1 VDAVRTRTRRS
12 FSVTGGPL
20 CVPLKK
26 GEITKQLKISSD
38 LSLPLETVTQAI
50 NFAIAEKVMGW
61 KRGTR
66 YGNGNGE
73 WVIPNWKEVLP
84 LTWSRTPQFCESI
97 EAAMQVVEKMR
108 RDHFRFACNDRC
120 DPESGEWW
128 AEFAT
133 LEYERGG
140 QASAG
145 TLPEA
150 VCRAALAATEN
161 TE

>member
-1 VDAVRTRTRRS
+1 MPESTKELSGRELDAAVAERIMGWQRQDGYNYWMS
-12 FSVTGGPL
+12 FSSS
-20 CVPLKK
+20 
-26 GEITKQLKISSD
+26 GETFKLHA
-38 LSLPLETVTQAI
+38 L
-50 NFAIAEKVMGW
+50 IATW
-61 KRGTR
+61 K
-66 YGNGNGE
+66 
-73 WVIPNWKEVLP
+73 P
-84 LTWSRTPQFCESI
+84 SESI
-97 EAAMQVVEKMR
+97 EAAMEVVEKMR

-150 VCRAALAATEN
+150 VCRAALAAIESKA
-161 TE
+161 E